1 MVSIKQDHEQD
12 SLMVGVE
19 DGIVA
24 GISGTV
30 VHGGGEQ
37 RPPTLQVEHPSYKF
51 VIYYYLIWRK
61 ETLKIAKKL

>member
-1 MVSIKQDHEQD
+1 MVGTKPDHEQD

-30 VHGGGEQ
+30 YGANNGHQLFKWNIQIKGL
-37 RPPTLQVEHPSYKF
+37 T
-51 VIYYYLIWRK
+51 
-61 ETLKIAKKL
+61 